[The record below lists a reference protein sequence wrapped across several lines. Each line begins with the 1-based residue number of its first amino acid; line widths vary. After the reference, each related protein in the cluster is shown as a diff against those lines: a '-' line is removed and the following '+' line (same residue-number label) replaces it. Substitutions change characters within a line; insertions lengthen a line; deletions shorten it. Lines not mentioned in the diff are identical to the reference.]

1 MDKAEYPGKE
11 GREGIKRLMARAR
24 VRCGNVKEENS
35 YWLAEEKRKY
45 ILHNLEIGT
54 LKQLL
59 KDSYRLDFSL
69 LREENT
75 TESKVNES
83 KVKQ

>member
-1 MDKAEYPGKE
+1 
-11 GREGIKRLMARAR
+11 MARTR
-24 VRCGNVKEENS
+24 RGNVKEENS

-45 ILHNLEIGT
+45 ILCNLEIGT

-59 KDSYRLDFSL
+59 KDNYRLDFSL

-75 TESKVNES
+75 A
-83 KVKQ
+83 